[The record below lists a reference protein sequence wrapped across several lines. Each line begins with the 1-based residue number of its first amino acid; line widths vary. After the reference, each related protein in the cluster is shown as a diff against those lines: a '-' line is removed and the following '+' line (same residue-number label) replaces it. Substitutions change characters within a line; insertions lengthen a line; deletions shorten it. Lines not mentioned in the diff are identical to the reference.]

1 MTRLG
6 QRENQ
11 LSDVSGVRIAEA
23 LKTNST
29 VTQLSLVTAMLF
41 FLVLCTRDAVG
52 AGLE

>member
-6 QRENQ
+6 QDFNK

-29 VTQLSLVTAMLF
+29 VTLLSLVS
-41 FLVLCTRDAVG
+41 CDVG
-52 AGLE
+52 VRGIVHT

>member
-6 QRENQ
+6 QSGNK

-29 VTQLSLVTAMLF
+29 VTQLYLVSCDVVVRGIVHT
-41 FLVLCTRDAVG
+41 
-52 AGLE
+52 